1 MHSVWL
7 ALSPDE
13 IIEELH
19 ELERIELGQFT
30 DVEVG
35 GYPAHAAE
43 ASTATDFQSL
53 WRDDVYWFE
62 PESHMRFI
70 VVDTSAGSL
79 IVIIAA
85 NSDVWDEFLAVAE
98 EILAGISFPDMES
111 G

>member
-7 ALSPDE
+7 GLSPDE

-70 VVDTSAGSL
+70 IVDTPAGSL

-85 NSDVWDEFLAVAE
+85 NNDVWDEFLPAAE
-98 EILAGISFPDMES
+98 EILAGISFPDLD
-111 G
+111 